1 MEQTIDNA
9 KQFLNSEQGQGLKQ
23 QLFGGDKPTGDPQ
36 TDAPTYD
43 AQGNQG
49 APGQFGQEGQFGAVT
64 GKGFGG
70 GFAGN
75 QYQQGQ
81 GQGNQQAQGQFGQEG
96 QHGAVTGKGLGGALQ
111 EKQEKQSDYEGMEVE
126 DSTATGGYG
135 RNAQGSSF
143 SRQNQMGADHDNHA
157 NPGGVY
163 DNDDDHKDG
172 MKTGYSTPGYRKEG
186 EDEEENARRLNQN
199 VYGKQADDSG
209 AKGND
214 YNEAEI

>member
-81 GQGNQQAQGQFGQEG
+81 GQGNQQA
-96 QHGAVTGKGLGGALQ
+96 
-111 EKQEKQSDYEGMEVE
+111 QEKQSDYEGMEVE